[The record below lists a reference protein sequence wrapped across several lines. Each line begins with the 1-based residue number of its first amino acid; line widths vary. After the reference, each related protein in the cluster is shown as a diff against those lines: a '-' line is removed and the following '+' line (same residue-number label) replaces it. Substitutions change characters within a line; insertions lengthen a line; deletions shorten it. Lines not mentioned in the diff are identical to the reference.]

1 MKTTWQKKAL
11 IPVLLVLFVLPLALL
26 LYIEIREINRWIY
39 FNRKERFGV
48 EYNRSLRDLLENL
61 MHHRGMTSAQLS
73 GNPSFHS
80 RLAKERSL
88 IDKNIRTIDLLNN
101 KYGSL
106 LDTDSKWIEIKKKWD
121 ALQDKQPALSSKENF
136 YSHTVLIADIIAL
149 TSHIG
154 ETSNLLLDPQI
165 ATYYLMDCVTFKLP
179 VLLENLGQARGIG
192 VKVATSHQM
201 SNEEKRQLMMLSALI
216 RYSLEASSERIQK
229 VFSSNPEL
237 RPELEPYAEQ
247 LNRDVKDFL
256 NTFEKEIINADRIE
270 INPTVYYDTA
280 TKVIDAGFRVY
291 DKLSPALDKLLKA
304 RISSDTSE
312 KYLFLAISAVLTG
325 IFVYVITMLNRNIA
339 SLEIADKSLRHQ
351 VDFEKIVASIS
362 TTFINTSIGG
372 MDNSISR
379 VLQKIGVF
387 VGADTCYLSLFSSN
401 GLTIDCL
408 DEWCAEGIPPQ
419 KEHYIGI
426 PVDKMPWA
434 VGKLKNFEIIN
445 IPKVDTLPP
454 EAGAE
459 KAVLQATG
467 VNSVLIIPLVFNG
480 ATIGLLGLN
489 SIRAERKWTESDIL
503 LLKIVGEIF
512 ANAIERRKMQQ
523 FLKDSREY
531 VQMILNSQ
539 EGILIITDGEKLRFA
554 NKSFL
559 DFFGYEYLEQFLSE
573 HDCICDLFVKEIGFI
588 SKEGNKCPD
597 LMFSG
602 ANEQYKVKLFDK
614 KNGQSRVF
622 LANPKKL
629 PGEREQSVVSFSDI
643 TDIENESKRLEYL
656 SITDPLTKIYNR
668 LKFDSVLDFQIA
680 MARRYHKVF
689 SVIMLDI
696 DHFKEINDTLGHKVG
711 DETLKKLVQI
721 VSRNLRASD
730 IFARWGGEEFM
741 ALLPETERDGAFS
754 LAEDLRKQVES
765 ADFDIAGYVTCSF
778 GVISYNIEDN
788 ADTLIRRVDDA
799 LYEAKKGGRNRVCMK

>member
-1 MKTTWQKKAL
+1 MKTTSQKAL
-11 IPVLLVLFVLPLALL
+11 IPALFMLFVLPLALL
-26 LYIEIREINRWIY
+26 LYIEIREINRWID
-39 FNRKERFGV
+39 FNRKERIGV
-48 EYNRSLRDLLENL
+48 EYNRSLRNILENL
-61 MHHRGMTSAQLS
+61 MSHRGMTSAHLS
-73 GNPSFHS
+73 GNPSFYS

-88 IDKNIRTIDLLNN
+88 IDKNIRTIDLLND
-101 KYGSL
+101 KYGAL
-106 LDTDSKWIEIKKKWD
+106 LDTDNKWNEFKKKWI
-121 ALQDKQPALSSKENF
+121 ALKDKQPALSPKDNF
-136 YSHTVLIADIIAL
+136 DSHTALITDIIAL

-165 ATYYLMDCVTFKLP
+165 TTYYLMDCVTFKLP

-192 VKVATSHQM
+192 VKVAATHQM
-201 SNEEKRQLMMLSALI
+201 SNGEKRQLMMLSTLI
-216 RYSLEASSERIQK
+216 RLSLDEANERIQK

-256 NTFEKEIINADRIE
+256 NTFEREIINADEIA

-291 DKLSPALDKLLKA
+291 DKQSPALDKLLKA
-304 RISSDTSE
+304 RIDSDISE
-312 KYLFLAISAVLTG
+312 KYLFLAISTVLTG
-325 IFVYVITMLNRNIA
+325 IFVYVITILNRNIA

-351 VDFEKIVASIS
+351 VEFEKIVASIS
-362 TTFINTSIGG
+362 TTFINTSASG
-372 MDNSISR
+372 MDDSISR
-379 VLQKIGVF
+379 VLQKIRVF
-387 VGADTCYLSLFSSN
+387 VGADTCYISLFSN
-401 GLTIDCL
+401 NALTIDCL
-408 DEWCAEGIPPQ
+408 DEWCAEGIQPQ
-419 KEHYIGI
+419 KEHYTGLS
-426 PVDKMPWA
+426 VDKMPWA
-434 VGKLKNFEIIN
+434 VDKLKKLEIIN
-445 IPKVDTLPP
+445 IPRVDDLPSG
-454 EAGAE
+454 ARAE
-459 KAVLQATG
+459 KALLQATG

-480 ATIGLLGLN
+480 KTIGLLGLN
-489 SIRAERKWTESDIL
+489 SIRTERNWTENDIL
-503 LLKIVGEIF
+503 LLKIVGEIL
-512 ANAIERRKMQQ
+512 ANALERRKMQQ

-539 EGILIITDGEKLRFA
+539 EGILIITDGKKLSFA

-559 DFFGYEYLEQFLSE
+559 DFFGYEYLEEFFQE
-573 HDCICDLFVKEIGFI
+573 HNCICDMFVNEIGFI
-588 SKEGNKCPD
+588 SKEEDKCPE
-597 LMFSG
+597 LMFSR

-614 KNGQSRVF
+614 KTGQNRVF

-629 PGEREQSVVSFSDI
+629 PGEREQSIVSFSDI

-680 MARRYHKVF
+680 MARRYQKFF
-689 SVIMLDI
+689 SVIMFDI

-721 VSRNLRASD
+721 ISGSLRASD

-741 ALLPETERDGAFS
+741 VLLPETELDGAVS

-765 ADFDIAGYVTCSF
+765 ADFDVAGYVTCSF
-778 GVISYNIEDN
+778 GAISYNIDDN

>member
-1 MKTTWQKKAL
+1 MNRTWQKKAL
-11 IPVLLVLFVLPLALL
+11 IPALFILFVLPLTLL
-26 LYIEIREINRWIY
+26 LYIEIHEINRWID
-39 FNRKERFGV
+39 FNRKERLGV

-73 GNPSFHS
+73 GNPSFQS

-88 IDKNIRTIDLLNN
+88 IDKSIMTIDLLDN
-101 KYGSL
+101 KYGAR
-106 LDTDSKWIEIKKKWD
+106 LDTDKKWIELKKKWNE
-121 ALQDKQPALSSKENF
+121 LKEKTSLSPKENF
-136 YSHTVLIADIIAL
+136 GSHTVLIADIIAL
-149 TSHIG
+149 TRHIG

-179 VLLENLGQARGIG
+179 SLLENLGQARGVG
-192 VKVATSHQM
+192 VRVASTNQM
-201 SNEEKRQLMMLSALI
+201 SNGEKRQLMMLSTLI
-216 RYSLEASSERIQK
+216 NSSLDESSDRIQK

-237 RPELEPYAEQ
+237 RPELEAYTEQ
-247 LNRDVKDFL
+247 LSRDVKDFL
-256 NTFEKEIINADRIE
+256 DTFEKEIVNADKID
-270 INPTVYYDTA
+270 IDPTVYYDTA
-280 TKVIDAGFRVY
+280 TKVIDGVFGVY
-291 DKLSPALDKLLKA
+291 DKQSHALDKLLKA
-304 RISSDTSE
+304 RIDSDTSE
-312 KYLFLAISAVLTG
+312 KHLFLAISAVITG
-325 IFVYVITMLNRNIA
+325 IFFYVITLLNRNIA
-339 SLEIADKSLRHQ
+339 NLEIADKSLRHQ
-351 VDFEKIVASIS
+351 VELEKIVASIS
-362 TTFINTSIGG
+362 TTFINRLTSR
-372 MDNSISR
+372 MDDTISSS
-379 VLQKIGVF
+379 LQKIGVF
-387 VGADTCYLSLFSSN
+387 IGADTCYISLFSNN

-408 DEWCAEGIPPQ
+408 DEWCAEGVQPQ
-419 KEHYIGI
+419 KENYMGLS
-426 PVDKMPWA
+426 VDKMPWA

-445 IPKVDTLPP
+445 IPKIDTLPP

-480 ATIGLLGLN
+480 AAIGLLGLN
-489 SIRAERKWTESDIL
+489 SIRTERKWTENDIL
-503 LLKIVGEIF
+503 LLKILGEVL
-512 ANAIERRKMQQ
+512 ANALERRKMEQ

-539 EGILIITDGEKLRFA
+539 ESILIITDGKKLTFA

-573 HDCICDLFVKEIGFI
+573 HDCICDLLVKDIGFI
-588 SKEGNKCPD
+588 SKEEDKCPEVI
-597 LMFSG
+597 FSG
-602 ANEQYKVKLFDK
+602 TNEQYKVKLFDK
-614 KNGQSRVF
+614 KNGQNRVF

-629 PGEREQSVVSFSDI
+629 PGKRDQSIVSFTDI
-643 TDIENESKRLEYL
+643 TDIANESKRLEYL

-689 SVIMLDI
+689 SVIMFDI

-721 VSRNLRASD
+721 ISRNLRASD

-741 ALLPETERDGAFS
+741 ALLPETELEGAVS

-765 ADFDIAGYVTCSF
+765 ADFDVAGYVTCSF
-778 GVISYNIEDN
+778 GVISYNIDDN
-788 ADTLIRRVDDA
+788 ADTLIKRLDDT